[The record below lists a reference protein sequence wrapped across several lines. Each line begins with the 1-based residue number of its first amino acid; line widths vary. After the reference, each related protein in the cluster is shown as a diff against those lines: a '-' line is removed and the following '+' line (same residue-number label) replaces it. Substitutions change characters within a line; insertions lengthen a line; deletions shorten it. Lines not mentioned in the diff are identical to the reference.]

1 MIKIHCNILKNKVP
15 KIILRKYTEQ
25 YKTEKVS
32 FLKKSNLGWSSYS
45 QHDLY
50 TEIVIN
56 MKKIKNFQ
64 VTLKDDPSNF
74 IQTTFIKLYG
84 AN

>member
-32 FLKKSNLGWSSYS
+32 FFKKIKPGLKFIFSAWFIYRNSNKY
-45 QHDLY
+45 
-50 TEIVIN
+50 E
-56 MKKIKNFQ
+56 KIKNFQ